1 VLRAVLDA
9 NVFVSAAIR
18 PEGPPGQIIERFL
31 RDSPFEIVLSP
42 AIIEETLR
50 ALAYPRVRKHLR
62 AEIDASAW
70 FEAIVVLAD
79 LVPGEYALDGVSDDP
94 DDDKYVAA
102 ALESRATFVVTG
114 DPDLLKVQEHAG
126 VRIVSPRQFLDV
138 LAT

>member
-9 NVFVSAAIR
+9 NVYVSAAIR

-31 RDSPFEIVLSP
+31 CDSPFEIVLSP

-50 ALAYPRVRKHLR
+50 ALAYPKVWKHLR

-79 LVPGEYALDGVSDDP
+79 LVPGEYALDGLSDDP
-94 DDDKYVAA
+94 DDDKDVAA
-102 ALESRATFVVTG
+102 ALEGRATLVVTG

-126 VRIVSPRQFLDV
+126 IRIVSPRQFLEV